1 MSRHAALLAAICG
14 TLFVLLWM
22 AVSFG
27 LTDTADLWAVRL
39 FRDPANMAALVGPAW
54 LHEVGRDLTA
64 VGSTVVLGTLT
75 AAVFGYFMLR
85 GRFGLAFYTLI
96 AVGGGAAV
104 SFGMKVVVGRP
115 RPDLEAVA
123 QVFTASFPSG
133 HAALSAVT
141 FLTLGALVTRTEP
154 SRRLRYYYVGLA
166 TAATVIVGLSR
177 LYLGL
182 HYPSDI
188 VAGWLVGAAW
198 GALCLAVLDT
208 WPQSGKKANHELP
221 T

>member
-1 MSRHAALLAAICG
+1 MNCHAALLAATCSV
-14 TLFVLLWM
+14 LFVLLWL
-22 AVSFG
+22 AVGFG
-27 LTDTADLWAVRL
+27 LTDAADLAAVRL
-39 FRDPANMAALVGPAW
+39 FRDPANMAKLVGPDW

-64 VGSTVVLGTLT
+64 VGSTVVLGGLT
-75 AAVFGYFMLR
+75 AAVLGYFLLR
-85 GRFGLAFYTLI
+85 GRVGLALFTLV
-96 AVGGGAAV
+96 AVGGGAAA
-104 SFGMKVVVGRP
+104 SFGLKVVVDRP

-141 FLTLGALVTRTEP
+141 FLTLGALLTRTEP
-154 SRRLRYYYVGLA
+154 VRRLRFYYVGLA
-166 TAATVIVGLSR
+166 TAITVIVGLSR

-198 GALCLAVLDT
+198 GALCLAVLGLM
-208 WPQSGKKANHELP
+208 PQFEKEALQ
-221 T
+221 

>member
-1 MSRHAALLAAICG
+1 MNRHAALLAAICG
-14 TLFVLLWM
+14 LLFVLLWLV
-22 AVSFG
+22 VSLG
-27 LTDTADLWAVRL
+27 LTDAADLAAVRL
-39 FRDPANMAALVGPAW
+39 FRDPANTATLVGPAW

-64 VGSTVVLGTLT
+64 VGSTVVLGALT
-75 AAVFGYFMLR
+75 AAVLGYFLLR
-85 GRFGLAFYTLI
+85 GRVGLALFTLV
-96 AVGGGAAV
+96 AVGGGAAL
-104 SFGMKVVVGRP
+104 SFGLKVVVDRP

-154 SRRLRYYYVGLA
+154 VRRLRCYYVGLA

-198 GALCLAVLDT
+198 GALCLAVLGILS
-208 WPQSGKKANHELP
+208 QSKKEAQQ
-221 T
+221 